1 MIKKFNLLNLEMMNI
16 IKSINLL
23 KLNISYMI
31 QPIDIK
37 YIFLMQFQLM
47 GIDKFEKICFNSI
60 NHQGG

>member
-1 MIKKFNLLNLEMMNI
+1 MMKVIKNI
-16 IKSINLL
+16 KLL

-31 QPIDIK
+31 QLIDIK
-37 YIFLMQFQLM
+37 YIFLMQFPVM